1 MTPFDPNKHIY
12 MVAMHITDPEDAKQY
27 FEALVDNCVKITKGK
42 KTRNECISIQKSN
55 LGYFAG
61 YFTDDTRERVERLFD
76 CEHPFF
82 GKITENKITD
92 VEAFAMGLK
101 MGKESRKKRKKRSK

>member
-1 MTPFDPNKHIY
+1 MTPFDPNKQIY
-12 MVAMHITDPEDAKQY
+12 MVAMKITEPEDAKQY
-27 FEALVDNCVKITKGK
+27 FEALVENCVKISGK
-42 KTRNECISIQKSN
+42 SREECISIQKSN

-61 YFTDDTRERVERLFD
+61 YYTDDTRERVERLFD